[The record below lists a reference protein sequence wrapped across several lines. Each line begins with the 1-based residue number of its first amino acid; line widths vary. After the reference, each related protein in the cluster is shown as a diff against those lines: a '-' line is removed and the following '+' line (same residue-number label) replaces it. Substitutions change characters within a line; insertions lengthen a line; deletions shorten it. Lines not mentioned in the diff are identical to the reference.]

1 MDLDRRKVIAALG
14 GAAAVDA
21 MSHEARAEA
30 LEEYLAQQLD
40 ATMAAKLGVPLTTP
54 TVAELEEQI
63 ESRPFRKGV
72 GTLFAVGAS
81 TPFGNRVEGE
91 PNTVRRLPPMPD
103 KPTLLDFFR
112 LRFHPATHVL
122 QSADKAL
129 QAGMPEDIVLAC
141 LLHDTAH
148 VLMKADHGWWAAQLY
163 EPYVSPKVTFA
174 IRYHQALRFFP
185 DKAFGYEYPVL
196 YHKIFGKDYEPPEY
210 IRQAYTHAKSHK
222 WYEAARLVTVNDL
235 YSFDPNHVVDPEKFT
250 DIIGRHFKQPKE
262 GLGYDASAVAHMWRT
277 IINPDAGL

>member
-1 MDLDRRKVIAALG
+1 MEPDRRDVIAALG
-14 GAAAVDA
+14 GAALVDA
-21 MSHEARAEA
+21 MSSEAKAEA
-30 LEEYLAQQLD
+30 LEEYMAQQLD
-40 ATMAAKLGVPLTTP
+40 ASMAAKLGVPLTTP
-54 TVAELEEQI
+54 TVAEIEAQI

-91 PNTVRRLPPMPD
+91 ADTVKLLPGMPA
-103 KPTLLDFFR
+103 KPTLLDFFKF
-112 LRFHPATHVL
+112 RFAPATHVL

-129 QAGMPEDIVLAC
+129 TAGMPEDIVLAC

-148 VLMKADHGWWAAQLY
+148 ALMKADHGWWAAQLY

-185 DKAFGYEYPVL
+185 DKAFGYEYPGL
-196 YHKIFGKDYEPPEY
+196 YNKIFGKDYVPPEY
-210 IRQAYTHAKSHK
+210 IKAAHDFAKAHK
-222 WYEAARLVTVNDL
+222 WYSAARLVTVNDL
-235 YSFDPNHVVDPEKFT
+235 YSFDPNHVVDPAKFT

-262 GLGYDASAVAHMWRT
+262 GLGYDASPTAHMWRT
-277 IINPDAGL
+277 IINPDVGL